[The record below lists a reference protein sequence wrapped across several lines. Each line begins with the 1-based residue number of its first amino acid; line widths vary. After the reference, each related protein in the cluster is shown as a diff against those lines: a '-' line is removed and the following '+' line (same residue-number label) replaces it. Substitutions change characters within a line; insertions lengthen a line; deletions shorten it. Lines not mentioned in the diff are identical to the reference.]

1 MKSKIVNLPDSHTF
15 IGPQPSL
22 KKYFE
27 ILSCPIGTDV
37 KVLKKNSKYVPNEI
51 DSKFGKI
58 YSFEYSRFVNVE
70 IMNEDIYPIPFDNI
84 EVISENKLNIFKKI
98 WTFICIKYF
107 CLGKIE

>member
-15 IGPQPSL
+15 IGPPPSL

-27 ILSCPIGTDV
+27 ILSCPIGTEV

-98 WTFICIKYF
+98 WTFICNKYF
-107 CLGKIE
+107 CLGRIE